1 METKKEFAHVSVMLQ
16 ETVDA
21 LVTDPDGI
29 YVDGT
34 LGGAGHSYEVCRRLS
49 EKGRLIGIDQD
60 AEAVAAA
67 SQRLKPFEGQVTVIR
82 SNYAEMVPGWQS
94 WGSARWTGSCWIWEF
109 PPISWTSRNA
119 VLPTGMKTLPWICGW
134 TRDSG

>member
-60 AEAVAAA
+60 AAAVAAA

-82 SNYAEMVPGWQS
+82 SNYAEMVPRLAELG
-94 WGSARWTGSCWIWEF
+94 
-109 PPISWTSRNA
+109 ISQVDGILLDLGVSSYQLDEPER
-119 VLPTGMKTLPWICGW
+119 GF
-134 TRDSG
+134 